1 MLCLSDS
8 IRHDDPS
15 LQHLLRMM
23 EDADSLTALTL
34 AAWQVA
40 RLLAVHLI
48 EAVLAG
54 RARCPTS
61 WPPCPAC
68 GVPLRSKGFARR
80 QITSLCGPIQWRRRV
95 GRCPQGCTI
104 PQVAPLDEA
113 LGVQPQQR
121 TSGELQSLG
130 CALAV
135 FVPFAT
141 AAQLLGWYCGGTVS
155 PQAVWGGVQ
164 AAGRKAMEQLQEQLS
179 AVAQGDLPPE
189 EPLETALAASP
200 LVLGAD
206 GVMVPFR
213 PHGGQPTGKTRW
225 HEIKVGVLARL
236 GQHRTRTGKVVTR
249 WHQRRLV
256 AVLGGIDALKPRV
269 WLEAVRQ
276 GISHAPQ
283 VVWLSDGARGLWRL
297 YEERLAA
304 SAIGILDFYH
314 AVQYLWK
321 GAAAWLDGRTT
332 QARRWFGWAR
342 HRLRH
347 GQPDGV
353 LADLVDALEVEGLPA
368 SARETLTALYAYLER
383 HRDHIDYVKYKA
395 LGLPIGSGMV
405 ESACKWLIQQ
415 RFKGVGMRWSEDG
428 FNHLLH
434 LRLAWVNGSFEA
446 LFQVQLQP
454 SPNT

>member
-1 MLCLSDS
+1 MLCLHDS
-8 IRHDDPS
+8 IRPNDPAV
-15 LQHLLRMM
+15 QRLLSAV
-23 EDADSLTALTL
+23 EDAHSLSALIL

-40 RLLAVHLI
+40 RALTVHLV
-48 EAVLAG
+48 EAELAE
-54 RARCPTS
+54 RARHPTTWPRCPL
-61 WPPCPAC
+61 C
-68 GVPLRSKGFARR
+68 GTGLHSKGCAKR
-80 QITSLCGPIQWRRRV
+80 QITSLFGPIQWRRRV
-95 GRCPQGCTI
+95 GRCPHGCET

-113 LGVQPQQR
+113 LGVQPHQR

-141 AAQLLGWYCGGTVS
+141 AARLLGWYSGGTVS
-155 PQAVWGGVQ
+155 PQAVWGWVQ
-164 AAGRKAMEQLQEQLS
+164 AAGQHVMETLQEHLH
-179 AVAQGDLPPE
+179 ALAQGDLPTPE
-189 EPLETALAASP
+189 ALAADLAAAP

-213 PHGGQPTGKTRW
+213 PTGGQPTGKTRW
-225 HEIKVGVLARL
+225 HEVKVGVLARL
-236 GQHRTRTGKVVTR
+236 GQHRTRTGKVITR
-249 WHQRRLV
+249 LRQRRLV
-256 AVLGGIDALKPRV
+256 AVLGDIDTLKPRL

-276 GISHAPQ
+276 SISTASQ

-297 YEERLAA
+297 YDERLAA
-304 SAIGILDFYH
+304 SAMGILDFYH

-353 LADLVDALEVEGLPA
+353 LADLGEALEVEGLPD
-368 SARETLTALYAYLER
+368 STRDTLRALYAYLER
-383 HRDHIDYVKYKA
+383 HRDHIDYAQYKA
-395 LGLPIGSGMV
+395 LGLPMGRGMV

-415 RFKGVGMRWSEDG
+415 RFKGVGMRWSEAG